1 MTNCIQSVK
10 IILIILWVIEAFV
23 MSRKN
28 LRSRLFWLFI
38 LIGALPLL
46 IVLIV
51 TGFIRVK
58 QLEEDAKNDMW
69 MKTTVIDNYVTD
81 RLERNFQVLHATVVN
96 PILQQYVAS
105 RDKLQEPLA
114 LQIMN
119 DTNLIFK
126 DDNMMALT
134 GGDGQQLL
142 RTDNEP
148 LVNVTKREHFR
159 QSMLGRDYVSNL
171 INSMS
176 TGKDIVVLEVPVK
189 DNNYQVIGML
199 QRNFVTTEMQDFVSS
214 ITDEKISIIMVDRDG
229 NILAY
234 TNKGLFGKDKKNLP
248 VPYQIVSQTM
258 SGVFGVVRGEV
269 NGVDSLIGYKRNS
282 LTNWPIIIIYPYK
295 YIFETVNIEIAKMAT
310 IGTLCLLLI
319 SFMAFRFSK
328 KAAKPIQEVLS
339 SAKNVS
345 DDVKMENVSVAS
357 NDEVEELAEV
367 LNEMRSERDLYKQEA
382 ERDTLTNLYT
392 KDTIEALFNKKVKQ
406 RGNIEKAFDYIV
418 FYLIELDNFKDLNK
432 KMGHLYGDRVLLDF
446 AQKLK
451 KCFRPLDCVGRLE
464 GNEFIV
470 IADQISDTT
479 DILRKAKH
487 INKVA
492 RTLVLDDN
500 PVEITASIGI
510 ALFPQDGYSYNTVL
524 NVARDALSKAKL
536 EGRDRYYTKF

>member
-1 MTNCIQSVK
+1 
-10 IILIILWVIEAFV
+10 

-46 IVLIV
+46 IVLVV
-51 TGFIRVK
+51 TGFIRVE
-58 QLEEDAKNDMW
+58 QLEEDAKTDMW

-81 RLERNFQVLHATVVN
+81 RLEKNFHVLHATAVN

-105 RDKLQEPLA
+105 RDKLQEQLTM
-114 LQIMN
+114 QIMN
-119 DTNLIFK
+119 DTNWIFK
-126 DDNMMALT
+126 DGNMMALT

-159 QSMLGRDYVSNL
+159 QSMRGRDYVSNL

-176 TGKDIVVLEVPVK
+176 TGENIIVLEVPIK

-199 QRNFVTTEMQDFVSS
+199 QRNFVTTEMQNFVSS
-214 ITDEKISIIMVDRDG
+214 ISDEKNSIIMVDRDG

-234 TNKGLFGKDKKNLP
+234 TNKDLFGSTDKKNLP
-248 VPYQIVSQTM
+248 VPYQIVSQAM
-258 SGVFGVVRGEV
+258 SGVFGVVRSEV

-282 LTNWPIIIIYPYK
+282 LTNWPIIIVYPYK
-295 YIFETVNIEIAKMAT
+295 YIFDTVNMEIAKMAAVG
-310 IGTLCLLLI
+310 IFCLLLI
-319 SFMAFRFSK
+319 SFMAFRFSQK
-328 KAAKPIQEVLS
+328 TAKPIQEVLI
-339 SAKNVS
+339 SAKKVS
-345 DDVKMENVSVAS
+345 DDVKMENLNVAS
-357 NDEVEELAEV
+357 NDEVEELAQV
-367 LNEMRSERDLYKQEA
+367 LNEMRFERDTYKQET

-392 KDTIEALFNKKVKQ
+392 KDTVEFLFNKKVKQ

-418 FYLIELDNFKDLNK
+418 FYLIELDNFKDLNRK
-432 KMGHLYGDRVLLDF
+432 LGHLYGDRVLLEF
-446 AQKLK
+446 AQRLK

-464 GNEFIV
+464 ANEFIV
-470 IADQISDTT
+470 IADQISDTA

-487 INKVA
+487 INNVA
-492 RTLVLDDN
+492 RSLVLDDK

-524 NVARDALSKAKL
+524 NFAREALSKAKL
-536 EGRDRYYTKF
+536 EGRDRYYTKL